1 LPRKKERIVGQL
13 LQRGYKM
20 TTKQQRIDW
29 LNDCK
34 QFCMGDDTA
43 ISHIEDFIDDI
54 LNEEE

>member
-1 LPRKKERIVGQL
+1 
-13 LQRGYKM
+13 M

-29 LNDCK
+29 LNDYK